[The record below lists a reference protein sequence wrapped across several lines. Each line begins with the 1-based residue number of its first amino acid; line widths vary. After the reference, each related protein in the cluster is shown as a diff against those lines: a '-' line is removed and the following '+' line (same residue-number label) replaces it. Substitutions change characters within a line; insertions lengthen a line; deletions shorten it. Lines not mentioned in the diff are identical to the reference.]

1 MYQWIHLVLAD
12 QLAYD
17 GRRLILVRPHEPS
30 CPTTRPYTSPSVA
43 AWELRKIGIFLR
55 MYTFRVVK
63 PQSVSTEQFENAIN
77 CARVSV
83 ESVLDDETLYVKVD
97 GDLIIVCS
105 SAGDMSTPMTFVELQ
120 NKIKGCFCDAT
131 GSIYPE
137 FECVIPKEE
146 HKKQTQKTSR

>member
-1 MYQWIHLVLAD
+1 
-12 QLAYD
+12 
-17 GRRLILVRPHEPS
+17 
-30 CPTTRPYTSPSVA
+30 
-43 AWELRKIGIFLR
+43 

-63 PQSVSTEQFENAIN
+63 PQSVSTEQFESAIN

-105 SAGDMSTPMTFVELQ
+105 SAGDMSIPMTLVELQ

-137 FECVIPKEE
+137 FEFVMPEE
-146 HKKQTQKTSR
+146 ERKKQAQKTSR